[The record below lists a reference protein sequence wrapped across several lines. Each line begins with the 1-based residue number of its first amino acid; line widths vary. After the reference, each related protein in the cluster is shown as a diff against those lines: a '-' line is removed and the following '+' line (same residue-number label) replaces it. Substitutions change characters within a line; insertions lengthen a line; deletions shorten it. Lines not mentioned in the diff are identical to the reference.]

1 MRVRAVP
8 LPVARK
14 AILMLVFRTLSC
26 GCLQEFVVRAHVP
39 AHGSA
44 KYSIAKFPAVRRAP
58 VPLRATLQETSLQL

>member
-1 MRVRAVP
+1 
-8 LPVARK
+8 
-14 AILMLVFRTLSC
+14 MLVFRTLSC